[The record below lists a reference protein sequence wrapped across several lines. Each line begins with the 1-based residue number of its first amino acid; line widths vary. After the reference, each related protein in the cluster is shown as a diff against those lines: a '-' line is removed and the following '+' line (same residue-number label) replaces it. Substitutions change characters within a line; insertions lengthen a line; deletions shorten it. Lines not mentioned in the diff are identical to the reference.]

1 MVTEIANPTLSRAE
15 QELLEEVIAE
25 AARNL
30 EETYTSADWRR
41 LKVGPIDPE
50 QVALRVGAGSAA
62 WPAVKRVL
70 GALQEVV
77 MPGIFGASSETP
89 PEGDSL
95 PHILSQAAGHLC
107 DILLSYY
114 AIEMEDRAARAAAA
128 HSTLHLISRLPE
140 FRDRAAWNIF
150 ASMKDPAVWDAFIL
164 RNERQRERLGQLD
177 LIPEIDRAIKAR
189 DPGLY
194 TAFLAEHGFDY
205 AGDYHRRLI
214 KRAYPGWRALLF
226 HDIAHALALGGEALA
241 GKVSAIPAPFLPRVI
256 SERTANLYQTDLHPE
271 TVIGDANF
279 IEHPHRGITTGQTG
293 RIGVGC
299 VLYPCTL
306 GGVTDKV
313 KPRHPVIGD
322 YVLIGT
328 DVGIFGPVTVGAGSV
343 IGPNTEINGMVEI
356 GERVRVRAA
365 VVARTVITESGK
377 PGRIVFEQDT
387 TVGEECLV
395 INDRPTDLIIPAGSS
410 LPAHSHVVNNGQGG
424 PRIL

>member
-1 MVTEIANPTLSRAE
+1 MVSEIINPVFPRAE
-15 QELLEEVIAE
+15 QALLEEVVAE
-25 AARNL
+25 AARGL
-30 EETYTSADWRR
+30 EETYTPADWRR
-41 LKVGPIDPE
+41 LKVGPMDPE
-50 QVALRVGAGSAA
+50 EVALRVGAGSAA
-62 WPAVKRVL
+62 WPAVRRVL
-70 GALQEVV
+70 RVFQEAV
-77 MPGIFGASSETP
+77 MPGIFGASNEAP
-89 PEGDSL
+89 PEGLSL
-95 PHILSQAAGHLC
+95 PSILSLAAGHLS
-107 DILLSYY
+107 DILFSYY
-114 AIEMEDRAARAAAA
+114 AIELEEQEAREAAA
-128 HSTLHLISRLPE
+128 HSALHLVSRLPE
-140 FRDRAAWNIF
+140 FRDHAAWNIF

-164 RNERQRERLGQLD
+164 RNERERDRLGQLD

-189 DPGLY
+189 DSGLY

-205 AGDYHRRLI
+205 VVDYQRRLI

-226 HDIAHALALGGEALA
+226 HDIAHALALGGETAD
-241 GKVSAIPAPFLPRVI
+241 GRVSAIPAPFLPRVI
-256 SERTANLYQTDLHPE
+256 SERTANLHQTDLHPE

-313 KPRHPVIGD
+313 KPRHPLIGD
-322 YVLIGT
+322 FVLIGT

-377 PGRIVFEQDT
+377 PGRIVFEKDT

-395 INDRPTDLIIPAGSS
+395 INDQPTDLIIPAGSS
-410 LPAHSHVVNNGQGG
+410 LPAHSHVVNDGQGG
-424 PRIL
+424 PKIL